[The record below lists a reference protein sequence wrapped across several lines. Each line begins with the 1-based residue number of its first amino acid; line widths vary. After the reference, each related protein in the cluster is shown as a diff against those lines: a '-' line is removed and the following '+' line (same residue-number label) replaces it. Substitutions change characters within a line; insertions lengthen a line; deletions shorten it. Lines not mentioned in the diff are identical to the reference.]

1 MLLFIL
7 WSSRAQF
14 CFWSCLLIQTMSQLR
29 RSNAFIFDEV
39 VDVVE
44 EDDNKDDED
53 TWMAALWLGNDNL
66 PNPEVIN
73 PEATF
78 PRSRARSLSCS
89 RLPSL
94 QPTMEPSEG
103 QWIEEFALQQTPKPA
118 ADSQSELE
126 AIYHQVL
133 LPTHSD
139 WFFKQQTCGLIGD
152 RLPIYFHHYD
162 ACCSQTLQRMVASFA
177 EGDFYVGATVNP
189 RTRWLGRGQTDE
201 REAMVGHYA
210 KWTAMVM
217 VAFTAEGP
225 RLEASLIKFA
235 LRVFGD
241 RCANRVADPRGQ
253 VRGVNN
259 WIYVCL

>member
-1 MLLFIL
+1 MD
-7 WSSRAQF
+7 RG
-14 CFWSCLLIQTMSQLR
+14 
-29 RSNAFIFDEV
+29 V
-39 VDVVE
+39 
-44 EDDNKDDED
+44 
-53 TWMAALWLGNDNL
+53 
-66 PNPEVIN
+66 
-73 PEATF
+73 
-78 PRSRARSLSCS
+78 
-89 RLPSL
+89 
-94 QPTMEPSEG
+94 
-103 QWIEEFALQQTPKPA
+103 TPKPA

-133 LPTHSD
+133 LPAHSD

-177 EGDFYVGATVNP
+177 EGDFYIGASVNP

-210 KWTAMVM
+210 KWAAMVM

-235 LRVFGD
+235 LRLFGD

-253 VRGVNN
+253 TKRRHFSLYAKDSHSWTSSSNLVTAPALLRLQSQLLSQRLQTQLLSQLQ
-259 WIYVCL
+259 CQ

>member
-1 MLLFIL
+1 
-7 WSSRAQF
+7 
-14 CFWSCLLIQTMSQLR
+14 MSQLR

-73 PEATF
+73 PEVTF
-78 PRSRARSLSCS
+78 PRSRSRSLSCS

-139 WFFKQQTCGLIGD
+139 WFFKQQTCGPMAKVCRSTSI
-152 RLPIYFHHYD
+152 IMMH
-162 ACCSQTLQRMVASFA
+162 VAAKPFNAWSRVFA
-177 EGDFYVGATVNP
+177 EGDFYVGATVDP
-189 RTRWLGRGQTDE
+189 RSRWLGRGQTDE
-201 REAMVGHYA
+201 RKAMVGHYA

-253 VRGVNN
+253 ARGVNN
-259 WIYVCL
+259 WIYICL